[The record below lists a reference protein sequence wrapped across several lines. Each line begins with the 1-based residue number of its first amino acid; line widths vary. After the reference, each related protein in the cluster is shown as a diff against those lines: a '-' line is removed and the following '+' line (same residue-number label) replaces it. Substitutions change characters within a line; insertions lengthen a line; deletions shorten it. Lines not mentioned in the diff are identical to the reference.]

1 MVPKPKVKK
10 VRTPDPYLEGERVA
24 DVERRRL
31 ARARGRSSTILSGGG
46 GDTSVPLI
54 GVSRLAGGYG
64 GVSG

>member
-1 MVPKPKVKK
+1 
-10 VRTPDPYLEGERVA
+10 VA